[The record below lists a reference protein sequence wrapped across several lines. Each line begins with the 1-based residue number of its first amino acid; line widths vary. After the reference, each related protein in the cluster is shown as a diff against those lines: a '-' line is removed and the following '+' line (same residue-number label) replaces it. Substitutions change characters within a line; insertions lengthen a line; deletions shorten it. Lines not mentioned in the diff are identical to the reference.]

1 MDLLSRETTVTNK
14 SYHLKSLEVG
24 LWVGIHTAVEET
36 FIQGN
41 LNVRTAKV
49 GGT

>member
-14 SYHLKSLEVG
+14 SYLKSLEVS